1 MGERRGDLEAWLAPF
16 LEALGHAAR
25 RRVCPAYV
33 AGLIEVGERKS
44 MQPMALRDGT
54 LGCDQLHHFIA
65 AGTWDA
71 APLEAELVRQA
82 ERLLGGADAVLIVD
96 GTALPKK
103 GSHSVGV
110 APHYAAGPANGT
122 SLTFLRS
129 RRRPCWRTRRGA
141 PSVGAAGATAGSVP
155 GSPLSGCVSPTAS
168 RKGSLLWA
176 RSICPARRCG

>member
-110 APHYAAGPANGT
+110 APHYAAALGK
-122 SLTFLRS
+122 
-129 RRRPCWRTRRGA
+129 
-141 PSVGAAGATAGSVP
+141 TAHP
-155 GSPLSGCVSPTAS
+155 
-168 RKGSLLWA
+168 
-176 RSICPARRCG
+176 